1 MSRIFTRFNVV
12 LNYRKIYAKEVKL
25 MGKQKWRVL
34 LLVLI
39 VILLFIVSSRVS
51 PQLPNAEPPSVS
63 VPDSP
68 EVSDSP
74 ASPSVGDDT
83 PAVTPPVT
91 TPDVSEPPV
100 EEIDLPDV
108 SIHEWN
114 LKLVNNNNILSSS
127 FTPDVSEIV
136 DGQYFDSRA
145 VDALYALL
153 DGARMQGFS
162 TYVSAAYRPFST
174 QAYIFN
180 GKASQ
185 IAWPDGDL
193 AEAEKEARKIVAYP
207 GTSEHQLGLAVDI
220 IDSAN
225 TSLIA
230 EDVEDMPLLVWLK
243 EHCHEY
249 GFILR
254 YPKDKEEITDWY
266 EPWHFR
272 YVGTTAAKYIME
284 NNLCL
289 EEFLDLYRAQ

>member
-1 MSRIFTRFNVV
+1 MR
-12 LNYRKIYAKEVKL
+12 
-25 MGKQKWRVL
+25 KQKWRVL
-34 LLVLI
+34 LLVLV

-51 PQLPNAEPPSVS
+51 PTLPNADTPAVS

-68 EVSDSP
+68 PTVS
-74 ASPSVGDDT
+74 ASPSVADD
-83 PAVTPPVT
+83 PEPS
-91 TPDVSEPPV
+91 VSPSQSPEVPEEP
-100 EEIDLPDV
+100 EIDLPDV

-114 LKLVNNNNILSSS
+114 LKLVNNNNVLSSS
-127 FTPDVSEIV
+127 FAPDVSEIV
-136 DGQYFDSRA
+136 DGQFFDSRA

-153 DGARMQGFS
+153 DGAKMQGFS
-162 TYVSAAYRPFST
+162 TYVSTAYRPFST
-174 QAYIFN
+174 QAWIFN

-193 AEAEKEARKIVAYP
+193 VEAEMEARKIVAYP

-220 IDSAN
+220 IDSSS
-225 TSLIA
+225 TSLVA
-230 EDVEDMPLLVWLK
+230 EDVEDMALLVWLK

-254 YPKDKEEITDWY
+254 YPKDKEEITGWY

-272 YVGTTAAKYIME
+272 YVGTEAAKFIME

-289 EEFLDLYRAQ
+289 EEFLDLYRAAS

>member
-1 MSRIFTRFNVV
+1 M
-12 LNYRKIYAKEVKL
+12 K
-25 MGKQKWRVL
+25 KQKWRVL

-39 VILLFIVSSRVS
+39 VILLTIVSSRVS
-51 PQLPNAEPPSVS
+51 PTLPTADSPSVS
-63 VPDSP
+63 EPA
-68 EVSDSP
+68 
-74 ASPSVGDDT
+74 ASPSTVETPSVPDDVQ
-83 PAVTPPVT
+83 PSVSPSVQPVE
-91 TPDVSEPPV
+91 SEEPV

-114 LKLVNNNNILSSS
+114 LKLVNNNNVLSSS
-127 FTPDVSEIV
+127 FAPDVSEIV

-145 VDALYALL
+145 VDALYAML
-153 DGARMQGFS
+153 DGAKMQGFS
-162 TYVSAAYRPFST
+162 TYVSTAYRPFST
-174 QAYIFN
+174 QAWIFN

-193 AEAEKEARKIVAYP
+193 VEAERLAREIVAYP

-230 EDVEDMPLLVWLK
+230 EDVEDMPLLLWLK
-243 EHCHEY
+243 EHCYEY

-254 YPKDKEEITDWY
+254 YPKDKEEITGWY

-272 YVGTTAAKYIME
+272 YVGTEAAKYIME

-289 EEFLDLYRAQ
+289 EEFIDLYRAQ